1 MPRGWSSLPN
11 PSHCGRQCAECGE
24 WDVSVPRD
32 DSVVCWGWND
42 SGQCTVPN
50 SMGEV
55 VATSAGFEHTVAIPT
70 DGTVRCWGFND
81 FGQCVVPKGLARATE
96 VSAGGMHTVVSLR
109 SR

>member
-1 MPRGWSSLPN
+1 
-11 PSHCGRQCAECGE
+11 
-24 WDVSVPRD
+24 
-32 DSVVCWGWND
+32 
-42 SGQCTVPN
+42 
-50 SMGEV
+50 MGEV
-55 VATSAGFEHTVAIPT
+55 VAVAAGFEHTVGISK